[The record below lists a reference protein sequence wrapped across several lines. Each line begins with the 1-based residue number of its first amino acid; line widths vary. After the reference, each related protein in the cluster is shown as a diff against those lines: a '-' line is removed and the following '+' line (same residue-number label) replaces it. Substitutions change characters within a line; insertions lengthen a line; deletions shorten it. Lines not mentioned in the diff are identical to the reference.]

1 MKLNDKGYNLIK
13 EFEGLKLKPYLCSAQ
28 VPTIGYGST
37 YYENGTKVKLT
48 DAPITKERADA
59 LFKIVADDFAKRVV
73 PLIKKPVTQNQFNAL
88 VSFAFNL
95 GVRALQN
102 STLLRLVN
110 INPNDANIAAS
121 GPPTAAMAPRANE
134 PMELNF
140 CLMYPPMVDPSDELG
155 AVPGRLAR

>member
-1 MKLNDKGYNLIK
+1 MKLDKKGYDLIK
-13 EFEGLKLKPYLCSAQ
+13 EFEGLKLKPYLCSAS

-59 LFKIVADDFAKRVV
+59 LFQIVADDFAKRVL
-73 PLIKKPVTQNQFNAL
+73 PLVKKPLTQNQFNSI

-110 INPNDANIAAS
+110 INPNDANIAKEFLKWNKAGGVVVKGLTNRRIKES
-121 GPPTAAMAPRANE
+121 ALYYTK
-134 PMELNF
+134 
-140 CLMYPPMVDPSDELG
+140 
-155 AVPGRLAR
+155 

>member
-1 MKLNDKGYNLIK
+1 MKLDKKGYDLIK

-37 YYENGTKVKLT
+37 YYENGKKVKLT
-48 DAPITKERADA
+48 DAPITKERADE
-59 LFKIVADDFAKRVV
+59 LFQIVADDFAKRVL
-73 PLIKKPVTQNQFNAL
+73 PLVKKTLTQNQFNSI

-110 INPNDANIAAS
+110 INPNDAMIAKEFLKWNKAGGVVVKGLTNRRIKES
-121 GPPTAAMAPRANE
+121 ALYFTK
-134 PMELNF
+134 
-140 CLMYPPMVDPSDELG
+140 
-155 AVPGRLAR
+155 

>member
-1 MKLNDKGYNLIK
+1 MKLDKKGYDLIK
-13 EFEGLKLKPYLCSAQ
+13 EFEGLKLKPYLCSAS

-48 DAPITKERADA
+48 DAPITKERADD
-59 LFKIVADDFAKRVV
+59 LFEIVADDFAKRVV
-73 PLIKKPVTQNQFNAL
+73 PLIKKPLTQNQFNSI

-110 INPNDANIAAS
+110 INPNDAKIAKEFLKWNKAGGVVVKGLTNRRIKES
-121 GPPTAAMAPRANE
+121 ALYFTK
-134 PMELNF
+134 
-140 CLMYPPMVDPSDELG
+140 
-155 AVPGRLAR
+155 

>member
-1 MKLNDKGYNLIK
+1 MKLDKKGYDLIK
-13 EFEGLKLKPYLCSAQ
+13 EFEGLKLKPYLCSAS

-37 YYENGTKVKLT
+37 YYENGKKVKLT

-59 LFKIVADDFAKRVV
+59 LFQIVADDFAKRVV
-73 PLIKKPVTQNQFNAL
+73 PLIKKPLTQNQFNSI

-110 INPNDANIAAS
+110 INPNDANIAKEFLKWNKAGGVVVKGLTNRRIKES
-121 GPPTAAMAPRANE
+121 ALYFTK
-134 PMELNF
+134 
-140 CLMYPPMVDPSDELG
+140 
-155 AVPGRLAR
+155 

>member
-1 MKLNDKGYNLIK
+1 MKLDKKGYDLIK
-13 EFEGLKLKPYLCSAQ
+13 EFEGLKLKPYLCSAS

-37 YYENGTKVKLT
+37 YYENGKKVKLT

-59 LFKIVADDFAKRVV
+59 LFQIVADDFAKRVL
-73 PLIKKPVTQNQFNAL
+73 PLIKKPLTQNQFNSI

-110 INPNDANIAAS
+110 INPNDANIAKEFLKWNKAGGVVVKGLTNRRIKES
-121 GPPTAAMAPRANE
+121 ALYFTK
-134 PMELNF
+134 
-140 CLMYPPMVDPSDELG
+140 
-155 AVPGRLAR
+155 

>member
-1 MKLNDKGYNLIK
+1 MKLDKKGYDLIK

-28 VPTIGYGST
+28 VPTIGFGST

-73 PLIKKPVTQNQFNAL
+73 PLIKKPLTQNQFNSI

-110 INPNDANIAAS
+110 INPNDANIAKEFLKWNKAGGVVVKGLTNRRIKES
-121 GPPTAAMAPRANE
+121 ALYFTK
-134 PMELNF
+134 
-140 CLMYPPMVDPSDELG
+140 
-155 AVPGRLAR
+155 

>member
-1 MKLNDKGYNLIK
+1 MKLDKKGYDLIK
-13 EFEGLKLKPYLCSAQ
+13 EFEGLKLKPYLCSAS

-59 LFKIVADDFAKRVV
+59 LFQIVADDFAKRVV
-73 PLIKKPVTQNQFNAL
+73 PLIKKPVTQNQFNSI

-110 INPNDANIAAS
+110 INPNDANIAKEFLKWNKAGGVVVKGLTNRRIKES
-121 GPPTAAMAPRANE
+121 ALYFTK
-134 PMELNF
+134 
-140 CLMYPPMVDPSDELG
+140 
-155 AVPGRLAR
+155 